1 MGTISLT
8 NAKITLKMSGTL
20 RNTLRGGEVASVACP
35 SLNYS
40 QTLED
45 GVGASQA
52 DRSWQGITRSI
63 ASGAQET
70 IDLSNMAGID
80 VGAGAGLDA
89 LGQAVSMEEI
99 VAIVIT
105 NDNAV
110 TTAGELEVI
119 PADSEGWTPIG
130 SHTSANGGA
139 LRGQGLLLKVQPAA
153 IAFEVGALSH
163 RVTLRAVGGA
173 ITYSM
178 YLLARSELDTSSS
191 SSISSSSSSSS
202 SASSIST
209 SSSSS
214 SSISDSSSSIST
226 SSSSSSPSSSSS
238 SSVSSSSSSS
248 ESSSSLSS
256 ESSQT

>member
-8 NAKITLKMSGTL
+8 NAKITLKMSATL
-20 RNTLRGGEVASVACP
+20 QNTLIGGEVVSVACP
-35 SLNYS
+35 ALNYS

-45 GVGASQA
+45 GTTASQA
-52 DRSWQGITRSI
+52 DRSWQGISRSI

-70 IDLSNMAGID
+70 IDLYDFTGIN

-89 LGQAVSMEEI
+89 LGQELALEEI

-110 TTAGELEVI
+110 SAAGELEVV
-119 PADSEGWTPIG
+119 PSDSEGWSPIG

-139 LRGQGLLLKVQPAA
+139 LRGQGMLMKVQPAL
-153 IAFEVGALSH
+153 IAFAVDAGINH

-173 ITYSM
+173 VTYSM
-178 YLLARSELDTSSS
+178 YVLARSDLDE
-191 SSISSSSSSSS
+191 SSSSSS
-202 SASSIST
+202 SASSSSSSSASSASSIST
-209 SSSSS
+209 SSESS
-214 SSISDSSSSIST
+214 SSISASSSSIST
-226 SSSSSSPSSSSS
+226 SSSSSSSSSVSS

-256 ESSQT
+256 P